1 MKNYIVLVLIGLI
14 VSICAKAAELHLR
27 ANTSHIPETGT
38 PAKKY
43 YDKAVGGD
51 AAAQHNLAFCYA
63 TGEGGVVQDYAESVK
78 WERMAAEQGNVSAQ
92 YALAYRYYSGEGVA
106 QSYEEAVRWYEA
118 AAGQGMADA
127 EYKLG
132 LCHEYGYGVAQNQDE
147 ALRWYEKAADRGY
160 PQAMRGLGRIYA
172 ARGDKLKRLN
182 GGGRLPK
189 EEMPMGSSPSV

>member
-106 QSYEEAVRWYEA
+106 QRATRRPSDGMRLLPDRVWLTPNTNWDYVMNTAMASRKTRMRPCVGTRRRQTVGIPRLCAV
-118 AAGQGMADA
+118 
-127 EYKLG
+127 
-132 LCHEYGYGVAQNQDE
+132 
-147 ALRWYEKAADRGY
+147 
-160 PQAMRGLGRIYA
+160 
-172 ARGDKLKRLN
+172 
-182 GGGRLPK
+182 
-189 EEMPMGSSPSV
+189 